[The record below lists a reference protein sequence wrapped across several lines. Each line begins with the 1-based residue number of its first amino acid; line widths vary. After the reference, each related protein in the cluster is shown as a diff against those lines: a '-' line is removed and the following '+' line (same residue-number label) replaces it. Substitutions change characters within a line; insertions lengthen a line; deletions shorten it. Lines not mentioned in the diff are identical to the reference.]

1 MTAAAAVPT
10 AMETRMDDTWNTRE
24 TDTPAGER
32 TAAATAAV
40 AAGTAEEEAA
50 AMTAG
55 ATPSSG
61 QALQDYT
68 RMPRIFFCCCIFF

>member
-1 MTAAAAVPT
+1 
-10 AMETRMDDTWNTRE
+10 METRTEDTWTTRE

-55 ATPSSG
+55 AIPSSG
-61 QALQDYT
+61 PALQDYT
-68 RMPRIFFCCCIFF
+68 RMPRSFLLLYIFF